1 MQDKAIKKACET
13 ARRFIAECIE
23 MEEEEKKLVSRDGT
37 YHYTSPK
44 HRGSVRRR
52 SMDLTRALA
61 EMRKP

>member
-1 MQDKAIKKACET
+1 MQEKAIKEACEI
-13 ARRFIAECIE
+13 ARKFIAECIK
-23 MEEEEKKLVSRDGT
+23 MEEEEKKLVSMDGT
-37 YHYTSPK
+37 YHYNSPK